1 MKKKSALILGL
12 ILLLVGGVAYAELP
26 PRVSWTPG
34 QLKPVSIAPGGSASY
49 NFTLTHTGILPVLF
63 THQLRVVAE
72 GSIVPYVTI
81 TQPKFPSVFKKGNQA
96 TLSVKVMVSTTTP
109 LSVKDGQLVL
119 KRFITVK
126 VGKGTKEIVTDVWRA
141 DALPVELTFS
151 TIPLPADPD
160 KTTDEATIL
169 GVDIGGP
176 AGAPNG
182 VPDRIDRW
190 IGFTA
195 PESEKKRAAM
205 TLGAKAQQDFFKDY
219 LAHLGEDPND
229 PAVVARVL
237 AADTRIKAGHCSMY
251 AFGVR
256 PGFSIDDAPWKTYRK
271 NSEELDA
278 LFMDTPDRIRAFW
291 KSEKPLV
298 ATGGPNVQ
306 PEQFRQECLDLG
318 LDLDALPN

>member
-151 TIPLPADPD
+151 TIPLPADPG
-160 KTTDEATIL
+160 EAGKATLAGIDADRD
-169 GVDIGGP
+169 GVRDDMQRQI
-176 AGAPNG
+176 
-182 VPDRIDRW
+182 VFLFPD
-190 IGFTA
+190 
-195 PESEKKRAAM
+195 SEKKRAGLM
-205 TLGAKAQQDFFKDY
+205 EETRRNQTFLLGNYPA
-219 LAHLGEDPND
+219 GETGKLQSWTNFV
-229 PAVVARVL
+229 AVGKSQ
-237 AADTRIKAGHCSMY
+237 TCSNLL
-251 AFGVR
+251 FGV
-256 PGFSIDDAPWKTYRK
+256 GIDSTSTYEQLEAVHTLRR
-271 NSEELDA
+271 NFAA
-278 LFMDTPDRIRAFW
+278 LFQNTPDRARKFNDALGHI
-291 KSEKPLV
+291 
-298 ATGGPNVQ
+298 GGKALPNISSNETQ
-306 PEQFRQECLDLG
+306 ERQECTDVG
-318 LDLDALPN
+318 INPDAFSN